1 MDWKLLVTT
10 FGSIFL
16 AELGDKTQLATL
28 SFAAGKSTLMPV
40 FIGSSLAL
48 VTSSLLATL
57 VGNTL
62 ARVLP
67 IRWVH
72 LGAGVIFIVLGVLLL
87 AKNVRS
93 GQV

>member
-1 MDWKLLVTT
+1 MDWRLLLTT

-28 SFAAGKSTLMPV
+28 CFATGKNTLLPV

-48 VTSSLLATL
+48 VTSSFLASLLGSTL
-57 VGNTL
+57 TR
-62 ARVLP
+62 ALP

-72 LGAGVIFIVLGVLLL
+72 LAAGLAFIVIGALLV
-87 AKNVRS
+87 VRTIRAS
-93 GQV
+93 

>member
-1 MDWKLLVTT
+1 MDWRLLLTT
-10 FGSIFL
+10 FGSVFL

-28 SFAAGKSTLMPV
+28 CFAAGKNTLVPV

-48 VTSSLLATL
+48 VTSSLIACL

-62 ARVLP
+62 VKVLP

-72 LGAGVIFIVLGVLLL
+72 LGAGVIFIVLGALLVARNL
-87 AKNVRS
+87 RS
-93 GQV
+93 G

>member
-1 MDWKLLVTT
+1 MDWRLLLTT
-10 FGSIFL
+10 FASIFL

-28 SFAAGKSTLMPV
+28 SFAAGKNTLVPV

-48 VTSSLLATL
+48 VTSSLIATL
-57 VGNTL
+57 LGSSL

-72 LGAGVIFIVLGVLLL
+72 LGAGIIFIVLGALLV
-87 AKNVRS
+87 VRTIRAS
-93 GQV
+93 

>member
-1 MDWKLLVTT
+1 MDWRLLVTT
-10 FGSIFL
+10 FGTIFL

-28 SFAAGKSTLMPV
+28 SFAAGKNTLVPV

-57 VGNTL
+57 LGSSL

-72 LGAGVIFIVLGVLLL
+72 LGAGIIFIVLGALLV
-87 AKNVRS
+87 VRTIRAS
-93 GQV
+93 

>member
-1 MDWKLLVTT
+1 MDWRLLLTT

-28 SFAAGKSTLMPV
+28 SFAAGKNTFAPV

-48 VTSSLLATL
+48 VASSLLATL
-57 VGNTL
+57 LGSNL
-62 ARVLP
+62 AKVLP

-72 LGAGVIFIVLGVLLL
+72 LGAGGLFIVLGALLV
-87 AKNVRS
+87 AKNLRA
-93 GQV
+93 G

>member
-28 SFAAGKSTLMPV
+28 SFAAGKNTLVPV

-48 VTSSLLATL
+48 VTSSFLATL
-57 VGNTL
+57 LGSTL
-62 ARVLP
+62 ARALP

-72 LGAGVIFIVLGVLLL
+72 LGAGIIFIVLGALLV
-87 AKNVRS
+87 VRTIRAS
-93 GQV
+93 

>member
-1 MDWKLLVTT
+1 MDWKLLAVT

-28 SFAAGKSTLMPV
+28 SFAAGKNTLVPV

-57 VGNTL
+57 LGSSL

-72 LGAGVIFIVLGVLLL
+72 LGAGVIFIVLGALLV
-87 AKNVRS
+87 AKNLRA
-93 GQV
+93 G